1 MPATLRLRQR
11 RFESAFAPPKLEPP
25 TESASQ
31 IPTESETRDEPVGNP
46 IRHSDGS
53 PIGIKRYCELVT
65 PAWNWE
71 WAHLTH
77 IDQFLDRVASG
88 EIKRLIIE
96 CPPRVGKTEKV
107 NVRFPAYLLELDP
120 SQPFMIGG
128 YNDKFARRLSR
139 KVKKQVTGR
148 VPLSRDRTAADDWE
162 TEAGGGI
169 RAAGVGVGIAGLPA
183 KGIFID
189 DPVKNHADAY
199 SQAHRDKVWDWW
211 IEDVYTR
218 LEPDGFVIVTMARRH
233 EDDLVGRLIAAD
245 ANEDSDAPEDQ
256 EESEK
261 WVVVR
266 LTSLAEADGDPLG
279 RAEGEALCPERFPA
293 KKLRRMRRKMGEAAF
308 SSLHQQRPAPAS
320 GLVFKSDWFRF
331 YTTRAHP
338 IIENG
343 VSVPFCPERFDEELQ
358 SWDMS
363 FKDKS
368 SSDFVAGHVWARKGA
383 DCYLKHDRE
392 HGRFDF
398 PKTIGAVRGLTA
410 RNPQAKLK
418 LVEDKA
424 NGPAVIQTLRSEI
437 PGLVGVEPEG
447 DKVSRAH
454 AVTHAWES
462 GNVWLPHPA
471 IAPWVLGFKL
481 ELLQFPLGAHDDDVD
496 ASTQGLRRLLRNIE
510 RGKKER
516 TLQPSVSQ
524 RFG

>member
-1 MPATLRLRQR
+1 
-11 RFESAFAPPKLEPP
+11 
-25 TESASQ
+25 
-31 IPTESETRDEPVGNP
+31 V
-46 IRHSDGS
+46 
-53 PIGIKRYCELVT
+53 V
-65 PAWNWE
+65 
-71 WAHLTH
+71 
-77 IDQFLDRVASG
+77 SG

-96 CPPRVGKTEKV
+96 CPPRIGKTEKV

-211 IEDVYTR
+211 IEDLYTR

-233 EDDLVGRLIAAD
+233 ENDLVGRLIKAD
-245 ANEDSDAPEDQ
+245 ESEDEDAPED
-256 EESEK
+256 EDHSEK

-266 LTSLAEADGDPLG
+266 LPSLAEAEGDALG
-279 RAEGEALCPERFPA
+279 RTEGEALCPERFPA

-320 GLVFKSDWFRF
+320 GLVFKSEWFRY
-331 YTTRAHP
+331 YTTREHP

-343 VSVPFCPERFDEELQ
+343 LAIPTRPETFTNSAISIDC
-358 SWDMS
+358 S

-368 SSDFVAGHVWARKGA
+368 TSDFVAGLVGGRRGA
-383 DCYLKHDRE
+383 NCYILPDHIHDRL
-392 HGRFDF
+392 DF
-398 PKTIGAVRGLTA
+398 PATIKATRGLSA
-410 RNPQAKLK
+410 RNPDATHK

-424 NGPAVIQTLRSEI
+424 NGPAVIATLKSEI
-437 PGLVGVEPEG
+437 AGLIGVEPEG

-454 AVTHAWES
+454 AVTHMFES
-462 GNVWLPHPA
+462 GNVWFPHPS
-471 IAPWVLGFKL
+471 IAPWVKKLVL
-481 ELLQFPLGAHDDDVD
+481 ELLQFPLGAHDDLTD
-496 ASTQGLRRLLRNIE
+496 ALTQLLRRFDRQIQAEEAE
-510 RGKKER
+510 RER
-516 TLQPSVSQ
+516 VRRSSGRSV
-524 RFG
+524 RTFGA